1 MAPLENLCV
10 VDHPILRD
18 ALTLLRDRKTES
30 ASFRRKLHEV
40 TRLLTY
46 EATRDLETCTVEI
59 ETPLAKTEAETVSEK
74 PVVVSIMR
82 AGNAMLDAVL
92 AVMPFAT
99 AGHIGIY
106 RDKFINNTVE
116 YYLKL
121 PDDAKGRRVYL
132 VDPLLG
138 TGDTAVACI
147 DRLKQYE
154 VGAITFICVLCSK
167 PGLEKLFH
175 FHPDVKVYTV
185 AIEPEIDERGYLVP
199 GLGDVGDRLYNVV
212 SPSDAA

>member
-1 MAPLENLCV
+1 MKKPIL
-10 VDHPILRD
+10 VDHPILRHS
-18 ALTLLRDRKTES
+18 LTLLRDRKTDS
-30 ASFRRKLHEV
+30 AAFRRHLHEI
-40 TRLLTY
+40 TRLVAY
-46 EATRDLETCTVEI
+46 EASRDLATSAVEI
-59 ETPLAKTEAETVSEK
+59 ETPLAKTKSETVSET
-74 PVVVSIMR
+74 PIVVSIMR

-92 AVMPFAT
+92 SVMPFAA

-121 PDDAKGRRVYL
+121 PEDAKGRRIYL

-147 DRLKQYE
+147 DRLNTYE
-154 VGAITFICVLCSK
+154 VGPINFICVLCSK

-175 FHPDVKVYTV
+175 FHPNVTVYALAV
-185 AIEPEIDERGYLVP
+185 EPELNEAGYLIP
-199 GLGDVGDRLYNVV
+199 GLGDVGARLYKTL
-212 SPSDAA
+212 

>member
-1 MAPLENLCV
+1 MALENLCV

-18 ALTLLRDRKTES
+18 ALTVLRDRKTES
-30 ASFRRKLHEV
+30 AAFRRKLHEI

-46 EATRDLETCTVEI
+46 EATRDLATRM
-59 ETPLAKTEAETVSEK
+59 AKTTSETVSEK
-74 PVVVSIMR
+74 PMVVSIMR

-121 PDDAKGRRVYL
+121 PDDAKSRRVYL

-154 VGAITFICVLCSK
+154 VGVITFICVLCSK

-185 AIEPEIDERGYLVP
+185 AIEPEINELGYLVP

-212 SPSDAA
+212 TSG

>member
-1 MAPLENLCV
+1 MKNLIL
-10 VDHPILRD
+10 VDHPILRHS
-18 ALTLLRDRKTES
+18 LTILRDRKTDS
-30 ASFRRKLHEV
+30 AAFRRHLHEI
-40 TRLLTY
+40 TRLVAY
-46 EATRDLETCTVEI
+46 EASRDLATGAVEI
-59 ETPLAKTEAETVSEK
+59 ETPLAKTKSETVSET
-74 PVVVSIMR
+74 PIVVSIMR

-92 AVMPFAT
+92 SVMPFAA

-121 PDDAKGRRVYL
+121 PEDARGRRVYL

-185 AIEPEIDERGYLVP
+185 AIEPEINELGYLVP

-212 SPSDAA
+212 TG

>member
-1 MAPLENLCV
+1 MTVPMNNLTV
-10 VDHPILRD
+10 IDHPILRHS
-18 ALTLLRDRKTES
+18 LTILRDRKTDS
-30 ASFRRKLHEV
+30 ASFRRHLHEI

-46 EATRDLETCTVEI
+46 EASRDLATGMIEI
-59 ETPLAKTEAETVSEK
+59 ETPLAKMKSETVSET
-74 PVVVSIMR
+74 PIVVSIMR
-82 AGNAMLDAVL
+82 AGNGMLDGVL
-92 AVMPFAT
+92 SVMPFAA

-121 PDDAKGRRVYL
+121 PEDAKGRRVFL

-147 DRLKQYE
+147 DRLNQYE
-154 VGAITFICVLCSK
+154 AGPITFICVLCSQ

-175 FHPDVKVYTV
+175 FHPDLKVYTLAV
-185 AIEPEIDERGYLVP
+185 EPELNEAGYLVP
-199 GLGDVGDRLYNVV
+199 GLGDVGARLYKTL
-212 SPSDAA
+212 

>member
-1 MAPLENLCV
+1 MKNLV
-10 VDHPILRD
+10 LVDHPILRHS
-18 ALTLLRDRKTES
+18 LTILRDRKTDS
-30 ASFRRKLHEV
+30 AAFRRHVHEI
-40 TRLLTY
+40 TRLIAY
-46 EATRDLETCTVEI
+46 EASRDLATATVEI
-59 ETPLAKTEAETVSEK
+59 ETPLAKTRSETVSET
-74 PVVVSIMR
+74 PIVVSIMR

-92 AVMPFAT
+92 SVMPFAA

-121 PDDAKGRRVYL
+121 PEEAKGRRVYL

-147 DRLKQYE
+147 DRLSTYE
-154 VGAITFICVLCSK
+154 VGPITFICVLCSK

-175 FHPDVKVYTV
+175 FHPGVRVYTLAV
-185 AIEPEIDERGYLVP
+185 EPELNELGYLVP
-199 GLGDVGDRLYNVV
+199 GLGDVGARLYKTL
-212 SPSDAA
+212 

>member
-1 MAPLENLCV
+1 MKNLTL
-10 VDHPILRD
+10 VDHPILRHS
-18 ALTLLRDRKTES
+18 LTVLRDRKTDS
-30 ASFRRKLHEV
+30 AAFRRNLHEI
-40 TRLLTY
+40 TRLVAY
-46 EATRDLETCTVEI
+46 EASRDLATGTVEI
-59 ETPLAKTEAETVSEK
+59 ETPLAKTISETVDET
-74 PVVVSIMR
+74 PIVVSIMR

-92 AVMPFAT
+92 SVMPFAA

-121 PDDAKGRRVYL
+121 PEGAKGRRIFV

-147 DRLKQYE
+147 DRLNTYE
-154 VGAITFICVLCSK
+154 VGPITFICVLCSK

-175 FHPDVKVYTV
+175 FHPDVKVYALAV
-185 AIEPEIDERGYLVP
+185 EPELNAAGYLIP
-199 GLGDVGDRLYNVV
+199 GLGDVGARLYKTL
-212 SPSDAA
+212 